1 MQKISSTD
9 LHGLIKLGVMISS
22 SCNTIDETSSLLSND
37 ITTVMKSSSPL
48 DNIELGYGTSSSNVT
63 DTDLISDTK
72 TVTSTSTST
81 TDTVTAD
88 EIVAV
93 SSNANKSN
101 TSEDDETLINKR
113 HKWLLPFFIN
123 IFLAC
128 ASFSIVMPSLTS
140 YILHINAPLDFLP
153 WVVSTYSAGE
163 MLGSVAIGHYY
174 EYATKTYRTIGLGPK
189 SSLMIC
195 MSLGVVGSAF
205 YVSAGWIKD
214 KSVAKYCLLGAR
226 FIQGM
231 WTGGQQSVEQGKMY
245 LSLEL
250 IYAL

>member
-1 MQKISSTD
+1 
-9 LHGLIKLGVMISS
+9 MISS
-22 SCNTIDETSSLLSND
+22 SCNAIDETSSLLSND
-37 ITTVMKSSSPL
+37 ITTAMKSPSPL
-48 DNIELGYGTSSSNVT
+48 DNLELGYGTTSSNDT
-63 DTDLISDTK
+63 TDLISDTK
-72 TVTSTSTST
+72 STSTSETCSST
-81 TDTVTAD
+81 TD
-88 EIVAV
+88 EVAV
-93 SSNANKSN
+93 SSNADEDN
-101 TSEDDETLINKR
+101 TQEEDDDIIINKR

>member
-1 MQKISSTD
+1 MQKILSTD
-9 LHGLIKLGVMISS
+9 LHDLITLSVMISS

-37 ITTVMKSSSPL
+37 ITSVMKSSPL
-48 DNIELGYGTSSSNVT
+48 DNIELGYGTSSSN
-63 DTDLISDTK
+63 DAAADLISDTK
-72 TVTSTSTST
+72 STSTSETCSST
-81 TDTVTAD
+81 TDEV
-88 EIVAV
+88 VV
-93 SSNANKSN
+93 SSNADEDN
-101 TSEDDETLINKR
+101 TQEEDDETIINKR
-113 HKWLLPFFIN
+113 HKWLFPFFIN

-163 MLGSVAIGHYY
+163 MFGSVAIGHYY

-195 MSLGVVGSAF
+195 MSLGMVGSAL
-205 YVSAGWIKD
+205 YVSAGWIQD
-214 KSVAKYCLLGAR
+214 KTIAKYCLLGAR

-231 WTGGQQSVEQGKMY
+231 WTGGQQSVEQGKIC

>member
-1 MQKISSTD
+1 
-9 LHGLIKLGVMISS
+9 MISS
-22 SCNTIDETSSLLSND
+22 SCNTIDETSSLLCND
-37 ITTVMKSSSPL
+37 ITSVMKSSPL
-48 DNIELGYGTSSSNVT
+48 DNIELGYGTTPSSNVA

-72 TVTSTSTST
+72 STSTSETCSST
-81 TDTVTAD
+81 TDEV
-88 EIVAV
+88 VV
-93 SSNANKSN
+93 SSNADEDN
-101 TSEDDETLINKR
+101 TQEEDDDITINKR
-113 HKWLLPFFIN
+113 HKWLLPFFVN

-174 EYATKTYRTIGLGPK
+174 EYSTKTYRTIGLGPK

-195 MSLGVVGSAF
+195 MSLGMVGSAF
-205 YVSAGWIKD
+205 YVSAGWIQD
-214 KSVAKYCLLGAR
+214 KTIAKYCLLGAR

-231 WTGGQQSVEQGKMY
+231 WTGGQQSVEQGKICTNFD
-245 LSLEL
+245 E
-250 IYAL
+250 